1 MQLVR
6 SSEGKPEQGLACFT
20 LYVLALKGQMLSD
33 NSLSTSVRLVDCL
46 LDDTRVGREGKIT
59 RLMESKALLPSDL
72 PQTLLSPTSEASKR
86 TMLDVTVRM
95 KPNDMFGKI
104 DVNELSVTSKCTL
117 ACILTYTYVFQWM
130 FAYSALT

>member
-1 MQLVR
+1 MYVGLFYIIILTFLYCLQLEKAPVER
-6 SSEGKPEQGLACFT
+6 PEQGLACFT

-59 RLMESKALLPSDL
+59 RLMESKALLPSDM
-72 PQTLLSPTSEASKR
+72 PQTLLSPTSEAANR

-95 KPNDMFGKI
+95 KPNDMFG
-104 DVNELSVTSKCTL
+104 
-117 ACILTYTYVFQWM
+117 
-130 FAYSALT
+130 